1 MVENNRVARMPGM
14 AEQNQGSSGV
24 LSELLDRGRLVWRLM
39 NDERVP
45 SWLKV
50 GIPLVVGIY
59 FFSPIDLIPDFL
71 LGLGQLDDIGVV
83 LLGMALFI
91 RLAPE
96 DAVNEHQ
103 KAMGMDPDKPEGGAP
118 TRRTSRDTEPIEG
131 EYRVSETP
139 TRKMND
145 E

>member
-1 MVENNRVARMPGM
+1 M
-14 AEQNQGSSGV
+14 AEQKQGSSGV
-24 LSELLDRGRLVWRLM
+24 LSELLERGRLVWRLM

-50 GIPLVVGIY
+50 SIPLVVGLY
-59 FFSPIDLIPDFL
+59 FVSPIDLIPDFL
-71 LGLGQLDDIGVV
+71 LGLGQLDDIGVI

-96 DAVNEHQ
+96 VVVDEHQ
-103 KAMGMDPDKPEGGAP
+103 RALGIDPDKPEGGEP
-118 TRRTSRDTEPIEG
+118 TRRTSRSTGPIEG
-131 EYRVSETP
+131 EYRVADTP
-139 TRKMND
+139 TGKRKD